1 MTRTHPSTGPEEN
14 LYLVNLGRTQAPDFT
29 PYSAVSTVSSF
40 NLPLR
45 YDLSLITP
53 VSTHSSPSLHVKRDP
68 AMRSPDIMLSPQS
81 PSSSHMASLNDD
93 YGSEYNP
100 PMKYKEYSG
109 HIPFSTVDHFF
120 PPGSPLVCSSPYYG
134 NFGVSA
140 TPYSA
145 GTSVSP
151 STFNPSPNMPSSAGS
166 RDYRNGR
173 YQSCNH
179 TPVPSHSGFTYP
191 GSQAPTRIA
200 PSPSSSPVLITPN
213 PSPRRAAPKL
223 GGGAKDHHLSSFRES
238 NTAKYRTYKPEQGN
252 FVREGSSSTSA
263 KSRKK
268 SSPKR
273 KSSPGQYEKLV
284 ACSELTEQER
294 FLLKWSMRDQV
305 PWKQITAKYNEVFP
319 QKVVKEATLQMRR
332 KRLVDRLTEW
342 TATEERALILSCQE
356 HKSGQWPLIAK
367 GMHRHGGKAKWS
379 IETLRSKWTE
389 LIMQQQQQQQQH
401 SSRIFKQENITIL
414 PPPPPPDFL
423 LPDTQLHREGEGE
436 RTCASWSDADQL
448 GVAANSNH
456 DNNNNNSSDGS
467 LFNDGGD
474 SRTSLVAA
482 FSAASMVDGRAR
494 YPRVGGSTTTAAAGG
509 SAQMQMQRSQQQYQD
524 AAVLQQQQQQQ
535 QQQMYDQ
542 QRHRDNV
549 QVQQAYRRQQQQ
561 LQFHAQVQNQQNRG
575 FRT

>member
-1 MTRTHPSTGPEEN
+1 MTRTYPSTGPEEN

-45 YDLSLITP
+45 YDPSLITP
-53 VSTHSSPSLHVKRDP
+53 VSMHSSPSLHVKRDP

-81 PSSSHMASLNDD
+81 PSSSHMASSHDD
-93 YGSEYNP
+93 YDSEYNP

-109 HIPFSTVDHFF
+109 HISFSTVDHFF

-166 RDYRNGR
+166 QDYRNGR

-179 TPVPSHSGFTYP
+179 TPIPSHSDFTYP
-191 GSQAPTRIA
+191 GSQAPTLIA
-200 PSPSSSPVLITPN
+200 PSPSSPPVLITPN

-223 GGGAKDHHLSSFRES
+223 GGGAKDHHLSSSYES

-252 FVREGSSSTSA
+252 FVREGSSSKSA

-273 KSSPGQYEKLV
+273 KSSPGQYEELV
-284 ACSELTEQER
+284 ACRELTEQER

-305 PWKQITAKYNEVFP
+305 PWKQITARYNEVFP

-389 LIMQQQQQQQQH
+389 LMQQQQH
-401 SSRIFKQENITIL
+401 NSRIFKQENITIL
-414 PPPPPPDFL
+414 PPPPPPPDFL
-423 LPDTQLHREGEGE
+423 LLPPDTQLRREGEGE

-448 GVAANSNH
+448 GVAANINH
-456 DNNNNNSSDGS
+456 NNNNNNNNNSSSDGS
-467 LFNDGGD
+467 IFNDGGD
-474 SRTSLVAA
+474 SRTSLAAA
-482 FSAASMVDGRAR
+482 FSAASMVDGPAR
-494 YPRVGGSTTTAAAGG
+494 YPRAGGSTTTAGGGG

-524 AAVLQQQQQQQ
+524 ATVRQQQQQQQ

-549 QVQQAYRRQQQQ
+549 QVQQVQQAYQRQRQQQ
-561 LQFHAQVQNQQNRG
+561 
-575 FRT
+575 